1 MHAVVEVD
9 VFLPGCPPP
18 ADLIYTAL
26 DELLAGRR
34 PDLSHR
40 ARFGR

>member
-1 MHAVVEVD
+1 MSEPEARFPESERPKVRRAI
-9 VFLPGCPPP
+9 
-18 ADLIYTAL
+18 ADLEEAYI
-26 DELLAGRR
+26 AGRR